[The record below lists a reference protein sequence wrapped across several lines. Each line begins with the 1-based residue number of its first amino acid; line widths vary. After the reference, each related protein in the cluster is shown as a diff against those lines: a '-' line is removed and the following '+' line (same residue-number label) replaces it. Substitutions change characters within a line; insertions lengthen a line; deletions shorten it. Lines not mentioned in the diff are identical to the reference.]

1 MVLREISLL
10 NLNSILFG
18 NDSERDGI
26 CIEITNILLNGSS
39 ILTLKGGKAGDGGFQ
54 TTYAPYANKGSDG
67 VNRALDIL
75 GDFQKSGLI
84 IIQESIGDKNSSSF
98 VRIRF

>member
-1 MVLREISLL
+1 MLREISLL
-10 NLNSILFG
+10 NLNSILLG
-18 NDSERDGI
+18 NDSESDGTYS
-26 CIEITNILLNGSS
+26 EITNILLNGLS
-39 ILTLKGGKAGDGGFQ
+39 ILNIKGGKAGDGGFQ
-54 TTYAPYANKGSDG
+54 TNSGPYANNGSG
-67 VNRALDIL
+67 GINGELNVL